1 MHVMRDRPEAAE
13 RHGAGHVARCT
24 ARAAHGRPGPA
35 RRPPRQVPAHHAQ
48 RTARAVPGRPGQAP
62 LRGVC
67 SGWAVGCRHSPASG
81 RCPLLCT
88 YPLRVGLCGFRDRRV
103 LPEDHRLADHLPAS
117 VHRPGPRRPE
127 NGYLAAPARGRRP
140 DGPGA
145 PLATAA
151 CSTGPSAT
159 GRPCPRPRRSPRW
172 VPRETSFRL
181 RPDRGTQLAVQGRAH
196 PLARAPG
203 RTSTPPVLATA
214 EWVHWYGHHPATL
227 RHRHANPHRARSR
240 LGTRHPPPRTITT
253 GNHRHQT
260 NQPPQNPRL
269 DTPAILDGSGAPDLE
284 NLSRPGEVHPLG
296 CLDRFDGVPHPP
308 PVAWSRAARR

>member
-127 NGYLAAPARGRRP
+127 NGRLATKAIRGRP

-145 PLATAA
+145 SLATVG
-151 CSTGPSAT
+151 CSTGPFAT
-159 GRPCPRPRRSPRW
+159 GRPCPTARQSPRW
-172 VPRETSFRL
+172 GRRATPF
-181 RPDRGTQLAVQGRAH
+181 GFALAEALKLLVQGRAD
-196 PLARAPG
+196 P
-203 RTSTPPVLATA
+203 
-214 EWVHWYGHHPATL
+214 
-227 RHRHANPHRARSR
+227 
-240 LGTRHPPPRTITT
+240 
-253 GNHRHQT
+253 
-260 NQPPQNPRL
+260 
-269 DTPAILDGSGAPDLE
+269 
-284 NLSRPGEVHPLG
+284 
-296 CLDRFDGVPHPP
+296 
-308 PVAWSRAARR
+308 

>member
-145 PLATAA
+145 PLATVG

-159 GRPCPRPRRSPRW
+159 G
-172 VPRETSFRL
+172 L
-181 RPDRGTQLAVQGRAH
+181 
-196 PLARAPG
+196 PLAEAEAVASVGSKGDLLSASPWPRHSTRCTRPSSSFGQGPWQDIDTARARHRRVGPLVRAPSG
-203 RTSTPPVLATA
+203 HTPPSAC
-214 EWVHWYGHHPATL
+214 E
-227 RHRHANPHRARSR
+227 
-240 LGTRHPPPRTITT
+240 PPPRTKPPGHPTPT
-253 GNHRHQT
+253 ATNNHNR
-260 NQPPQNPRL
+260 QPPAPNK
-269 DTPAILDGSGAPDLE
+269 PATTKPEA
-284 NLSRPGEVHPLG
+284 
-296 CLDRFDGVPHPP
+296 
-308 PVAWSRAARR
+308 